1 MERNLDE
8 LYELPEGIVD
18 DNEDFNRKLESAN
31 IVEENVEEKNNYVR
45 EISEKECDSLRGLK
59 THETLQHTR
68 KCISKIAEKLK
79 KTDLPTLKIRQF
91 EEIVKDCATLCHGD
105 FCLSEET

>member
-59 THETLQHTR
+59 RHETL
-68 KCISKIAEKLK
+68 
-79 KTDLPTLKIRQF
+79 
-91 EEIVKDCATLCHGD
+91 
-105 FCLSEET
+105 

>member
-59 THETLQHTR
+59 THETL
-68 KCISKIAEKLK
+68 
-79 KTDLPTLKIRQF
+79 
-91 EEIVKDCATLCHGD
+91 
-105 FCLSEET
+105 

>member
-45 EISEKECDSLRGLK
+45 EICEKECVSLRGLK
-59 THETLQHTR
+59 RHETL
-68 KCISKIAEKLK
+68 
-79 KTDLPTLKIRQF
+79 
-91 EEIVKDCATLCHGD
+91 
-105 FCLSEET
+105 